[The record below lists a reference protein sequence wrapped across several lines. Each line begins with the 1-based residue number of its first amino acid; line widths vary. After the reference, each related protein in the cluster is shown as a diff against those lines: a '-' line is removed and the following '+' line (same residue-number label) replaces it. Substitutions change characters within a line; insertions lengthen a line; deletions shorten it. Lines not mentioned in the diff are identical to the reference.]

1 MQNTEI
7 RKQEERI
14 PLKSIPE
21 VEQTLKEI
29 ESQEQLYSIAL
40 FDILGFSNFVE
51 SNGTQAILNLYTK
64 LLDLI
69 HEQQSTVDGDA
80 SLAGSVVPVPT
91 SSDWKNNALIADA
104 NGFVRVCHFSDTF
117 IIYVNYQLSKQGWW
131 LCDTKYEPN
140 PLLLGEVGTQYCP
153 IFFQSHAIYLSYLQ
167 TCMEFFCQ
175 AILAGIPLRGCVSTG
190 MALMDQDK
198 AIYFGNSL
206 VEAARGESAQDA
218 IGIAFGRS
226 FNNYHPVYHDY
237 FIPYLG
243 HMKQNQDKTKF
254 LSPMVLDWP
263 RYWRHS
269 STFKKYSLSD
279 CIKNMNTN
287 SEYSK
292 YYDKAIKFVEFS
304 EKHENWSDE
313 IARDGMGDIL
323 DFYERAKV
331 WYENRKPTG

>member
-1 MQNTEI
+1 MQDAE
-7 RKQEERI
+7 REKAEERT
-14 PLKSIPE
+14 PLKSIMD
-21 VEQTLKEI
+21 VETAIKEI
-29 ESQEQLYSIAL
+29 EKDEQLYSIAL

-51 SNGTQAILNLYTK
+51 NNGTQII
-64 LLDLI
+64 LDLYNRLLELI
-69 HEQQSTVDGDA
+69 HKQESTAEGNA
-80 SLAGSVVPVPT
+80 SEAGSVVPVPT
-91 SSDWKNNALIADA
+91 SPDWKNNSLIADA

-131 LCDTKYEPN
+131 LRDTKYEPH
-140 PLLLGEVGTQYCP
+140 PLLIGEAGTQFCP

-175 AILAGIPLRGCVSTG
+175 AILAGIPLRGCLSTG

-198 AIYFGNSL
+198 SIYFGNPL
-206 VEAARGESAQDA
+206 VEAARGETAQDA
-218 IGIAFGRS
+218 MGIAFGRS

-243 HMKQNQDKTKF
+243 HMKQDQNKTKF

-269 STFKKYSLSD
+269 STFKEHSLVD
-279 CIKNMNTN
+279 CIKKMNTN
-287 SEYSK
+287 PVFSK
-292 YYDKAIKFVEFS
+292 YYDNAIQFVEFS

-313 IARDGMGDIL
+313 INREGMGDIL
-323 DFYERAKV
+323 GFYKRAIE
-331 WYENRKPTG
+331 WYENTKQ

>member
-1 MQNTEI
+1 MQNTEKEN
-7 RKQEERI
+7 REERI
-14 PLKSIPE
+14 ILKSISE
-21 VEQTLKEI
+21 VEEALMDI
-29 ESQEQLYSIAL
+29 EKHEQLYSIAL

-51 SNGTQAILNLYTK
+51 NNGTQVILELYNK

-69 HEQQSTVDGDA
+69 EMQKSTPDGNA

-131 LCDTKYEPN
+131 LRDTKYEPN
-140 PLLLGEVGTQYCP
+140 PLLICEANTQYCP
-153 IFFQSHAIYLSYLQ
+153 IFFDSHAIYLSYVQ

-175 AILAGIPLRGCVSTG
+175 AILAGIPLRGCLSTG
-190 MALMDQDK
+190 MALMDQER
-198 AIYFGNSL
+198 AIYFGNPL

-218 IGIAFGRS
+218 IGIAFGSS
-226 FNNYHPVYHDY
+226 FNNYHPVYNDY

-243 HMKQNQDKTKF
+243 HMKQDQNKTKF

-263 RYWRHS
+263 KYWRRAA
-269 STFKKYSLSD
+269 TFKDHSLID
-279 CIKNMNTN
+279 CIKKMNTN
-287 SEYSK
+287 SLFSK
-292 YYDKAIKFVEFS
+292 YYDNAIKFVEFS

-313 IARDGMGDIL
+313 IDRAGMGDII
-323 DFYERAKV
+323 DFYKRAKA
-331 WYENRKPTG
+331 WYENAR